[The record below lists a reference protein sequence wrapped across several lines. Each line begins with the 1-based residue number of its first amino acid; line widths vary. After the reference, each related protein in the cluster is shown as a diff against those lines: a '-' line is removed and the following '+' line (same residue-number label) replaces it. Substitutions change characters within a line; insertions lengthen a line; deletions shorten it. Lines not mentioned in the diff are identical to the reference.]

1 YQGSLAHL
9 WSSTIVSSTT
19 AYILATWSTLVQP
32 AGSYNNAGGIALRC
46 AIRILPRLS
55 FSAILVLIPSKYP

>member
-46 AIRILPRLS
+46 AIQII
-55 FSAILVLIPSKYP
+55 ILVLPLYPVWLWR